1 MTASVN
7 KRALPRKIICVVVAA
22 GDRDMDRGDMENL
35 VLTDWGKNMGDCK
48 HPPPLMWFMQFK
60 VDWNLVHVGRGGTWK
75 RGLGR

>member
-35 VLTDWGKNMGDCK
+35 VLTDWGKIWEIVSI
-48 HPPPLMWFMQFK
+48 H
-60 VDWNLVHVGRGGTWK
+60 HH
-75 RGLGR
+75 